1 LLPIACTL
9 LLKKYKGRFYLLF
22 RQINQTDRPLSD
34 RYNKVPMRR
43 SIPIIAFILALT
55 FVSDASAR
63 GAMRPKI
70 ISRAEWGADEEL
82 LTNSKNG
89 TMSLNA
95 SDAGETG
102 RLSDRAKECNDWKR
116 KYPQDFKK
124 TNLVTHDSSGQKLRW
139 AREYSPGVKL
149 LVVHHT
155 ALKLAGDDRS
165 PTERMKALYTYHAD
179 KIGWGDIGYH
189 FVIDEKG
196 NIFEG
201 RNGGK
206 SVIGGHLYCG
216 NTSTIGIALMGN
228 FEVERPT
235 QNQFRSLKQL
245 LSYLANEYAL
255 NLNGKVRFHGKLSSP
270 IVGHKDAGHTKCP
283 GFNLDEVMPQI
294 RSQTAAGKFGS
305 LIISPTSKRRQDSTY
320 ARKLSR
326 LTNLEARQPILRT
339 VGSTEI
345 IGRPG
350 SNLYIQ
356 LQYIAGESSV
366 PRRARLARVERSSNR
381 IGVWQK
387 INGREILV
395 RKELIS
401 PSKIK
406 SRDTQVMQLRIQLPR
421 QARAYQ
427 LKIGDLSFTL
437 RAEGRRVPLPESA
450 RESRQRTSL
459 VKERA
464 TIRESQNQNE
474 TITHKAVASS
484 DKTIR
489 IRLSYTNDIIKIE
502 TNTLSKVN
510 GQPTGSRN
518 LTLQKEGN
526 KCAVR
531 TPHRNLVPVPT
542 PKHAQQQY
550 VPQPQS
556 AQDRNTGGMYLSR
569 ESIRIDPIS
578 GTSTITNWPRSANR
592 FRGVIECRVIDNEL
606 VLINEL
612 PLEQYLWGLAEEP
625 DSEPYEK
632 QRAFAIAA
640 RSYAAHYMHPKN
652 VKFPGMP
659 YDGDDSPAR
668 FQAYGGLHFE
678 EKNPRW
684 VKAVDSTSGLII
696 SKYGKIVKTPYFSTD
711 DGRTRSPEERG
722 WKGFPFSEVFN
733 SKADPWCK
741 GMKLRGH
748 GVGMSGCG
756 AEGQANEGKKAEE
769 ILDYYYRGTEIKGL
783 P

>member
-1 LLPIACTL
+1 
-9 LLKKYKGRFYLLF
+9 
-22 RQINQTDRPLSD
+22 
-34 RYNKVPMRR
+34 MRR
-43 SIPIIAFILALT
+43 AIIPIIFVLALIFAT
-55 FVSDASAR
+55 EAEAR
-63 GAMRPKI
+63 NSVMRPKI

-82 LTNSKNG
+82 LTSSKRG
-89 TMSLNA
+89 TMSLTA
-95 SDAGETG
+95 SDVGETG
-102 RLSDRAKECNDWKR
+102 KLSDRAKECQQWK
-116 KYPQDFKK
+116 KKFPQDYKK
-124 TNLVTHDSSGQKLRW
+124 GKIVTHDADGNKLRW
-139 AREYSPGVKL
+139 AREYSPQVKL

-155 ALKLAGDDRS
+155 ALKLAGDERS
-165 PTERMKALYTYHAD
+165 PTERMKALYIYHAD
-179 KIGWGDIGYH
+179 KMGWGDIGYH
-189 FVIDEKG
+189 YVIDEKG

-201 RNGGK
+201 RSGGK
-206 SVIGGHLYCG
+206 NVIGGHLYCG
-216 NTSTIGIALMGN
+216 NTATVGIALMGN

-245 LSYLANEYAL
+245 LAYLAGEYGL
-255 NLNGKVRFHGKLSSP
+255 NLNGKVRFHGKLSSH

-283 GFNLDEVMPQI
+283 GYNLDEVMPQI
-294 RSQTAAGKFGS
+294 RVQTAAGKFGS
-305 LIISPTSKRRQDSTY
+305 LIISPSTKRRKDSTH

-326 LTNLEARQPILRT
+326 LSDLEARQPILRT
-339 VGSTEI
+339 LGSTEI

-350 SNLYIQ
+350 SSLYIQ

-401 PSKIK
+401 PNKIK
-406 SRDTQVMQLRIQLPR
+406 SRDTQMIQLRVQLPR

-437 RAEGRRVPLPESA
+437 RAEGRRVPLSESI

-459 VKERA
+459 AKERA
-464 TIRESQNQNE
+464 TQRTEQNQNE
-474 TITHKAVASS
+474 TIEHKAVASS

-489 IRLSYTNDIIKIE
+489 IRLGFSDDIIKLE
-502 TNTLSKVN
+502 TNTLPKVN
-510 GQPTGSRN
+510 SQPAGSRM

-531 TPHRNLVPVPT
+531 TPHRSLVPVPT
-542 PKHAQQQY
+542 PQHAQQQY

-556 AQDRNTGGMYLSR
+556 AQDRDTGGMYLAS
-569 ESIRIDPIS
+569 EAIRIDPGS
-578 GTSTITNWPRSANR
+578 GITTVTNWPRSANK
-592 FRGVIECRVIDNEL
+592 FRGVIECRVVDNEL

-612 PLEQYLWGLAEEP
+612 PLEHYLWGLAEEP

-640 RSYAAHYMHPKN
+640 RSYAAFYMHPKN
-652 VKFPGMP
+652 VKFPGKP

-678 EKNPRW
+678 SKNPRW
-684 VKAVDSTSGLII
+684 VKAVESTTGLII

-722 WKGFPFSEVFN
+722 WHGFPFSDVFN
-733 SKADPWCK
+733 SKPDPWCK
-741 GMKLRGH
+741 GMTLRGH

-769 ILDYYYRGTEIKGL
+769 ILDYYYRGTEIKKL

>member
-1 LLPIACTL
+1 
-9 LLKKYKGRFYLLF
+9 
-22 RQINQTDRPLSD
+22 
-34 RYNKVPMRR
+34 MRR
-43 SIPIIAFILALT
+43 LIIPIAFILALT
-55 FVSDASAR
+55 SVSYAEAGNSV
-63 GAMRPKI
+63 MRPKI
-70 ISRAEWGADEEL
+70 ISRAQWGADEEL
-82 LTNSKNG
+82 LTSSKRG

-95 SDAGETG
+95 NDVGETG
-102 RLSDRAKECNDWKR
+102 DLSDRAKECQDWKS
-116 KYPQDFKK
+116 KFPQDFKK
-124 TNLVTHDSSGQKLRW
+124 GKIITYDANGNKLRW
-139 AREYSPGVKL
+139 PLEYSPQVKL

-155 ALKLAGDDRS
+155 ALKLAGDERS
-165 PTERMKALYTYHAD
+165 PTERMQALYIYHAD
-179 KIGWGDIGYH
+179 KMGWGDIGYH

-206 SVIGGHLYCG
+206 NVIGGHLYCG
-216 NTSTIGIALMGN
+216 NSGTIGIALMGN

-245 LSYLANEYAL
+245 LAYLANEYGL
-255 NLNGKVRFHGKLSSP
+255 NLNGKVRFHGKLTSP

-283 GFNLDEVMPQI
+283 GYNLDEVMPQI
-294 RSQTAAGKFGS
+294 RSQTVAGKFGS
-305 LIISPTSKRRQDSTY
+305 LIISPTTKRRQDSSY

-326 LTNLEARQPILRT
+326 LTDLEARQPILRT
-339 VGSTEI
+339 LGSTEI

-356 LQYIAGESSV
+356 LQYIAGESTI

-381 IGVWQK
+381 IGVWQQ
-387 INGREILV
+387 INGKEVLV
-395 RKELIS
+395 RTELIS
-401 PSKIK
+401 PNVIK
-406 SRDTQVMQLRIQLPR
+406 TRETQVIPLRVQLPR
-421 QARAYQ
+421 QAQAYK

-437 RAEGRRVPLPESA
+437 RAEGRRVPISEAVSD
-450 RESRQRTSL
+450 SRQRSSI
-459 VKERA
+459 VKER
-464 TIRESQNQNE
+464 TINRKEHNQNE
-474 TITHKAVASS
+474 TIEHKAVASS

-489 IRLSYTNDIIKIE
+489 IRLSYTNDIIKLE
-502 TNTLSKVN
+502 TNTLPKVN
-510 GQPTGSRN
+510 SQPAGSRV

-526 KCAVR
+526 KCAIR

-556 AQDRNTGGMYLSR
+556 AQDRNTGGMYLAS
-569 ESIRIDPIS
+569 ESVRIDPGSGIS
-578 GTSTITNWPRSANR
+578 TVTTWPRSANR
-592 FRGVIECRVIDNEL
+592 FRGVIECRVIDNEI

-612 PLEQYLWGLAEEP
+612 PLEHYLWGLAEEP

-640 RSYAAHYMHPKN
+640 RSYAAFYMHPKN
-652 VKFPGMP
+652 VKFAGKP

-678 EKNPRW
+678 EKNSRW
-684 VKAVDSTSGLII
+684 VKAVESTSGLII

-722 WKGFPFSEVFN
+722 WHGFPFSEVFD
-733 SKADPWCK
+733 SKPDPWCK

-756 AEGQANEGKKAEE
+756 SEGQANEGKKAEE
-769 ILDYYYRGTEIKGL
+769 ILDYYYRGTEIKAL